1 MRIIS
6 KIKKNYP
13 DIKDLLK
20 NNDSNNLDNIISTTF
35 NGSNLYIL
43 SNDLLYYNFETK
55 EINLLSGNIILNNP
69 TKIVN
74 NLNNLGDFGS
84 NFKNADI

>member
-43 SNDLLYYNFETK
+43 SNNTTECDDIY
-55 EINLLSGNIILNNP
+55 SHNNP
-69 TKIVN
+69 Y
-74 NLNNLGDFGS
+74 
-84 NFKNADI
+84 